1 MHLRKSII
9 LHGCVLGFHIAV
21 PAEEELSS
29 YHDNV
34 KELAEAERM
43 DNPSRHTVKTTKKLF
58 KVTFDGRR
66 KWIREDVPSVVE
78 VLKVFPSL
86 KNPAR
91 VCSHN
96 FKFLSSLLVCVLFAA
111 TERAYTDSCT

>member
-1 MHLRKSII
+1 MCVCLCVCVCVCVGEQGLKNVHHNDIISSEIVFWRCLLASFLHLRKSII

-43 DNPSRHTVKTTKKLF
+43 DNPSRHTVKT
-58 KVTFDGRR
+58 
-66 KWIREDVPSVVE
+66 
-78 VLKVFPSL
+78 
-86 KNPAR
+86 
-91 VCSHN
+91 
-96 FKFLSSLLVCVLFAA
+96 
-111 TERAYTDSCT
+111 Y